1 MRNLI
6 LRLLP
11 SPVIRA
17 FGWLQFKAPA
27 LRNLINLVGY
37 HLAGEGVIQRG
48 TGKGILFNARGCN
61 PGYLAG
67 TSEPLE
73 QELLLKHSPA
83 GGVVYDLGAN
93 AGFYA
98 MIAARAVGPN
108 GYVYAFEP
116 APALAARLR
125 DNAARNSFKNVQ
137 VVEAA
142 VSAINGEISFGMV
155 GPLSVNN
162 SVRTDQVTETL
173 AVDSIRLDTF
183 CANHRPPD
191 LLLIDIEG
199 VEIEALEGGLRM
211 IAEHRPVIMVEVHWL
226 GQRFID
232 FFNRALLPLRYRA
245 TTYQGGPLICE
256 NVRYHVLLVPDGARP
271 PTIYTDVLIRNIFS
285 SEFVR

>member
-11 SPVIRA
+11 SPFIRA
-17 FGWLQFKAPA
+17 LGRLQFKAPA
-27 LRNLINLVGY
+27 LRNLINLIGH
-37 HLAGEGVIQRG
+37 HLAGEGVIQKG

-73 QELLLKHSPA
+73 QELLLKHSPV

-98 MIAARAVGPN
+98 MIAARAVGPT
-108 GYVYAFEP
+108 GCVYAFEP
-116 APALAARLR
+116 TPALAARLR
-125 DNAARNSFKNVQ
+125 DNATRNSFRNVQ

-142 VSAINGEISFGMV
+142 VSAIDGQICFGIV

-162 SVRTDQVTETL
+162 SVRTDQVAETL
-173 AVDSIRLDTF
+173 GVDSIRLDTF
-183 CANHRPPD
+183 CADHRPPD

-199 VEIEALEGGLRM
+199 AELEALESGLQM
-211 IAEHRPVIMVEVHWL
+211 ITLHRPVIMVEVHWL
-226 GQRFID
+226 GQGFID
-232 FFNRALLPLRYRA
+232 FVSRALLPLRYTA
-245 TTYQGGPLICE
+245 MTYQGGPLICE
-256 NVRYHVLLVPDGARP
+256 NVRYHVLLVPDPA
-271 PTIYTDVLIRNIFS
+271 V
-285 SEFVR
+285 

>member
-17 FGWLQFKAPA
+17 VGRLQFKAPV
-27 LRNLINLVGY
+27 LRHLINLLG
-37 HLAGEGVIQRG
+37 HGLAGEGVIQRG

-73 QELLLKHSPA
+73 QELLLRYCSL

-98 MIAARAVGPN
+98 MIAARAVGPT
-108 GYVYAFEP
+108 GCVYAFEP
-116 APALAARLR
+116 TPALAVRLR
-125 DNAARNSFKNVQ
+125 DNATRNSFKNVQ

-142 VSAINGEISFGMV
+142 VSAKDGQISFGIV

-162 SVRTDQVTETL
+162 SVRTEQVAETL

-183 CANHRPPD
+183 CPEHRPPD

-199 VEIEALEGGLRM
+199 AEIEALESGLQM
-211 IAEHRPVIMVEVHWL
+211 ITQHRPVIMVEVHWL
-226 GQRFID
+226 GQKFID
-232 FFNRALLPLRYRA
+232 FFNRAFLPLRYRA
-245 TTYQGGPLICE
+245 TTYQGGPLLCE
-256 NVRYHVLLVPDGARP
+256 DVRYHVLLVPDGAA
-271 PTIYTDVLIRNIFS
+271 
-285 SEFVR
+285 

>member
-6 LRLLP
+6 LRVLP

-17 FGWLQFKAPA
+17 IGRLQFKAPA
-27 LRNLINLVGY
+27 LRKLINIIGQD
-37 HLAGEGVIQRG
+37 LAGEGVIQRG

-73 QELLLKHSPA
+73 QELLVKHSPT
-83 GGVVYDLGAN
+83 GGVVYNLGAN

-98 MIAARAVGPN
+98 MIAARTVGPN
-108 GYVYAFEP
+108 GCVYAFEP
-116 APALAARLR
+116 TPALAARLR
-125 DNAARNSFKNVQ
+125 DNATRNSFKNVR

-142 VSAINGEISFGMV
+142 VSEIDGQISFGIV

-162 SVRTDQVTETL
+162 SVRTNQVAEAL

-183 CANHRPPD
+183 CPKHRPPD

-199 VEIEALEGGLRM
+199 AEIEALESGLQM
-211 IAEHRPVIMVEVHWL
+211 ITRHRPVIMVEVHWL
-226 GQRFID
+226 GQGFID
-232 FFNRALLPLRYRA
+232 FFNRALLPLRYTA
-245 TTYQGGPLICE
+245 TTYQGRPLICE
-256 NVRYHVLLVPDGARP
+256 NVRYHVLLVPDGA
-271 PTIYTDVLIRNIFS
+271 T
-285 SEFVR
+285 